1 MFPMMWNNALG
12 TRPGLSRT
20 TLRYFRR
27 LLNLPSST
35 QSSSGLPTVTSSK
48 PYRCIQGDGI
58 LKKSSLQIL
67 GAVADYWKAHRI
79 PPSVRDIK
87 EATNASSTSVVAY
100 RLAKLT
106 DAGCMTKVSNIARG
120 IMLTELGTTRV
131 GGTRCVGCGSLELV
145 LASPPVCAD
154 CRGKASAS
162 ETLKRLPVL
171 PADPSYAE
179 ALQITKD
186 AFAECPSAPSPFVS
200 HCYCTGVEGP
210 GEERE
215 VQCCHCGQIT
225 TRGEECT

>member
-1 MFPMMWNNALG
+1 MAIMWKRAEG
-12 TRPGLSRT
+12 TRPGLSLV
-20 TLRYFRR
+20 TLRYLRR
-27 LLNLPSST
+27 RPLRPSST
-35 QSSSGLPTVTSSK
+35 ASSSGLPTVTSSK

-67 GAVADYWKAHRI
+67 GAVADYWKAHGI

-120 IMLTELGTTRV
+120 IMLTELGTARV

-162 ETLKRLPVL
+162 ETLKRLPVI
-171 PADPSYAE
+171 PAGPAITE
-179 ALQITKD
+179 ALE
-186 AFAECPSAPSPFVS
+186 AFDGPQPECPGKHANMGH
-200 HCYCTGVEGP
+200 HCSCTWTDDP
-210 GEERE
+210 EEESRTS
-215 VQCCHCGQIT
+215 VATAG
-225 TRGEECT
+225 R